1 MGWET
6 PTYKLDFPASKTKI
20 IVNKYLENDE
30 TTLNDVEKTLNKQ
43 IYWKV
48 PNNYFTIMSS
58 INKGIPVYEV
68 NQNSNITESFSGLAS
83 KLTDDL
89 FEQDVK

>member
-1 MGWET
+1 
-6 PTYKLDFPASKTKI
+6 
-20 IVNKYLENDE
+20 
-30 TTLNDVEKTLNKQ
+30 
-43 IYWKV
+43 
-48 PNNYFTIMSS
+48 MSS